1 MRKYLLMLIT
11 LACCIEGAHSANRA
25 LLIGIGKYPTAQT
38 GWKVIHGDADVALLS
53 PVLRQHGFTDIKT
66 LVNAQATKEA
76 IVRELKSLVTRSQN
90 GDKVYIHFSGHGQP
104 IEDANDDEQAEFDES
119 IIPYDA
125 CRYSKNGY
133 AGEKHLIDD
142 EYNPLLNAIK
152 KKVGRDGFLF
162 VAIDACYSRG
172 MERGEETEV
181 EDPDI
186 IASARGT
193 DDSFIVNGHSLYLKN
208 VPRPQRFSLGGKMYV
223 VSACLETERN
233 YECKTPS
240 GKMYGSLSYYI
251 YTLLKKDADFTRWA
265 QCFDGKDYRK
275 YRIFQTS
282 QHPYIIEYP

>member
-1 MRKYLLMLIT
+1 MLLAL
-11 LACCIEGAHSANRA
+11 CIESACGTRRA

-38 GWKVIHGDADVALLS
+38 GWKVIHGDADVALLE
-53 PVLRQHGFTDIKT
+53 PVLHQQGFTDIKT
-66 LVNAQATKEA
+66 LINAQAMKEA
-76 IVRELKSLVTRSQN
+76 VVRELKSIATRCQN

-125 CRYSKNGY
+125 YRYAKNGY

-152 KKVGRDGFLF
+152 KKIGRDGVLF

-172 MERGEETEV
+172 MERGEETDV

-186 IASARGT
+186 LASARGT
-193 DDSFIVNGHSLYLKN
+193 DDSFMVKGHSSYLKN
-208 VPRPQRFSLGGKMYV
+208 VPQPQRFVSGAKMYV

-233 YECKTPS
+233 YEHKTTT

-265 QCFDGKDYRK
+265 KCFETKDYRRF
-275 YRIFQTS
+275 RIFQPS
-282 QHPYIIEYP
+282 QHPYIKIYP